1 VGESTENRSWDEVL
15 AESLKNKLRS
25 EGMRTDF
32 VGRTAAAP
40 IPESAPS
47 PTPAPAPQ
55 TAPAHPPTAP
65 PRVLEA
71 PPPGPTGP
79 QQGWPMSA
87 PAGGATSA
95 EMVVDQL
102 RRSLGP
108 SDEKRAMDILRGRG
122 GSRGTGALVAAGVLA
137 VLLSATTAFV
147 LGRRPDGGGLRLDP
161 ALEPPKEAPL
171 PGPVRIASDT
181 GDIGKAGL
189 HARPPARPEAGGDAI
204 PAFRLGR
211 AATETEWVDLGGP
224 LVDLDRSPPRT
235 NAGP

>member
-1 VGESTENRSWDEVL
+1 VGESVDNRSWDEVL
-15 AESLKNKLRS
+15 AESLRNKLRS

-32 VGRTAAAP
+32 VGRSATAP
-40 IPESAPS
+40 VPKS
-47 PTPAPAPQ
+47 APQ
-55 TAPAHPPTAP
+55 TAPVSPPAAP
-65 PRVLEA
+65 PAVPKA
-71 PPPGPTGP
+71 PPPKQASPPGAFA
-79 QQGWPMSA
+79 MSP

-108 SDEKRAMDILRGRG
+108 RDEKRAMDILRGRG

-147 LGRRPDGGGLRLDP
+147 LGRRPGGGGLRLDP
-161 ALEPPKEAPL
+161 ALEPPREAPL
-171 PGPVRIASDT
+171 PGAARVASDT
-181 GDIGKAGL
+181 GGTGKVDV
-189 HARPPARPEAGGDAI
+189 HARPPACPETGGDAI

-224 LVDLDRSPPRT
+224 LVDLDRSPPRMK
-235 NAGP
+235 AGP